1 MLEYQKSG
9 GAEGTALCAF
19 SSASAGVIGRQ
30 KRAYVHRL
38 EAARDWHSGLKQ
50 FQLFLFPDRS

>member
-19 SSASAGVIGRQ
+19 FSASAGVIGRQ
-30 KRAYVHRL
+30 KKRTSTDWKQL
-38 EAARDWHSGLKQ
+38 EIGTQD
-50 FQLFLFPDRS
+50 